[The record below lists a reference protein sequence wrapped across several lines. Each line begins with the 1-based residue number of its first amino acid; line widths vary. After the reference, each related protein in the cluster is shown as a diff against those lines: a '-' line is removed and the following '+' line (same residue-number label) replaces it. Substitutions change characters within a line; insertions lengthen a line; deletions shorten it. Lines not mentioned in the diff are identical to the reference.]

1 MTKSTVLGAVRYFIL
16 FPLSFSSFSAADLT
30 SISSSTYLSSQHHST
45 PTILVPRPPAVYA
58 SILRMMLSYPRYCPT
73 RTVLESDLSELIG
86 YNLYDLQD
94 GFIDLR
100 DDELWEELEVDRR
113 IDDAV
118 QIVKGWGCS
127 GEWRE
132 GEEWMG
138 DALAAVVE
146 GSGNIDFLPWAK

>member
-1 MTKSTVLGAVRYFIL
+1 
-16 FPLSFSSFSAADLT
+16 
-30 SISSSTYLSSQHHST
+30 
-45 PTILVPRPPAVYA
+45 
-58 SILRMMLSYPRYCPT
+58 
-73 RTVLESDLSELIG
+73 LSELIG

-94 GFIDLR
+94 GFIDLF

-138 DALAAVVE
+138 DALAAVVK
-146 GSGNIDFLPWAK
+146 GSGGIDFLPWAK